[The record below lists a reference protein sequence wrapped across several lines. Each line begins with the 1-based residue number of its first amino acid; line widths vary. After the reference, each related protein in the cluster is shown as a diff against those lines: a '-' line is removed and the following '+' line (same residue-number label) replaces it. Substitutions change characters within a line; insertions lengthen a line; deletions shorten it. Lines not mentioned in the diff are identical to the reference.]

1 LNPAV
6 EPRAFSDAA
15 PSSFNLYRIASGG
28 QSAKRP
34 ALRENAKS
42 SKTSGKPNE
51 EPKLFLP
58 DPISARW
65 FVPRPSCPRPS
76 PAPTP
81 AHVQDCKESLMMWKR
96 GNKNMVGVDIG
107 SSSVKAVELQGKNGE
122 FQLVSL
128 GYESLQP
135 DSVVDGQI
143 MELNSVSNAIANIFN
158 EHKIKTTRVAA
169 GVNGHSVIVKNIVL
183 PQMTGDELQESF
195 AWHAEEHIP
204 FDISDVN
211 LDYHV
216 TGSTPDAIQVLM
228 AACKRDK
235 ISNLKQTIQLAGKQ
249 PVVIDVDAFALQ
261 NCYELNYDPQP
272 GQIVALLNIGASTT
286 NINILNGDRSVFTR
300 DASFGGNQYTSLL
313 QKELGLN
320 FDQAEHVKRGMPL
333 PEGVEQREIAPI
345 LDTVSDILAL
355 EIQKTMD
362 FYRATVEDGE
372 SAVGTILVSGG
383 GSKLNGLVDFL
394 ARQFEIPVEIFD
406 PFRKIKVDSRGF
418 DPEYMR
424 EMVPE
429 MAIAV
434 GLALRGVDAR

>member
-1 LNPAV
+1 M
-6 EPRAFSDAA
+6 
-15 PSSFNLYRIASGG
+15 I
-28 QSAKRP
+28 
-34 ALRENAKS
+34 
-42 SKTSGKPNE
+42 
-51 EPKLFLP
+51 
-58 DPISARW
+58 
-65 FVPRPSCPRPS
+65 
-76 PAPTP
+76 
-81 AHVQDCKESLMMWKR
+81 WKR
-96 GNKNMVGVDIG
+96 GNKSMVGVDIG
-107 SSSVKAVELQGKNGE
+107 SSSVKAVELRGKGGD
-122 FQLVSL
+122 FQLLSL
-128 GYESLQP
+128 GYEGLQP

-143 MELNSVSNAIANIFN
+143 MELNAVSTAIGNIFN
-158 EHKIKTTRVAA
+158 EHKIKTTQVAA

-183 PQMTGDELQESF
+183 PQMTEDELQESF

-216 TGSTPDAIQVLM
+216 TGSTPDEIHVLM

-235 ISNLKQTIQLAGKQ
+235 VANLKQTIQLAGKQ
-249 PVVIDVDAFALQ
+249 PAVIDVDAFALQ

-272 GQIVALLNIGASTT
+272 GHIVALLNIGASTT
-286 NINILNGDRSVFTR
+286 NINILNGARSVFTR

-313 QKELGLN
+313 QKELGLT
-320 FDQAEHVKRGMPL
+320 FDQAERVKRGMPL
-333 PEGVEQREIAPI
+333 PDDVEHREIEPI

-372 SAVGTILVSGG
+372 SAVQQILVSGG
-383 GSKLNGLVDFL
+383 GSKLKGLVEFL
-394 ARQFEIPVEIFD
+394 SKRFEIPVEMFD
-406 PFRKIKVDSRGF
+406 PFRKIRVDSRGF

-424 EMVPE
+424 EIVPE

>member
-1 LNPAV
+1 ML
-6 EPRAFSDAA
+6 
-15 PSSFNLYRIASGG
+15 
-28 QSAKRP
+28 KRG
-34 ALRENAKS
+34 
-42 SKTSGKPNE
+42 KTS
-51 EPKLFLP
+51 
-58 DPISARW
+58 
-65 FVPRPSCPRPS
+65 
-76 PAPTP
+76 
-81 AHVQDCKESLMMWKR
+81 
-96 GNKNMVGVDIG
+96 MVGVDIG
-107 SSSVKAVELQGKNGE
+107 SNSVKAVELQGKGSDL
-122 FQLVSL
+122 QLLNL
-128 GYESLQP
+128 GFETLQA

-143 MELNSVSNAIANIFN
+143 MELNAVSNAISSIFN

-183 PQMTGDELQESF
+183 PQMTEDELQESF

-216 TGSTPDAIQVLM
+216 TNRSDDAIHVLL

-235 ISNLKQTIQLAGKQ
+235 VANLKQAIQLAGKQ
-249 PVVIDVDAFALQ
+249 PTVVDVDAFALQ

-272 GQIVALLNIGASTT
+272 GHVVALLNIGASTT
-286 NINILNGDRSVFTR
+286 NINILNGVRSVFTR
-300 DASFGGNQYTSLL
+300 DATFGGNQYTSLL
-313 QKELGLN
+313 QKEMGLT
-320 FDQAEHVKRGMPL
+320 FDQAEAVKRGMPV
-333 PEGVEQREIAPI
+333 PEGIEQRDIAPI

-362 FYRATVEDGE
+362 FYRATVEEGE
-372 SAVGTILVSGG
+372 SAVEKILVSGG
-383 GSKLNGLVDFL
+383 GSKLKGLVEFL
-394 ARQFEIPVEIFD
+394 SKRFEVPVEMFD

-424 EMVPE
+424 EIVPE